1 MEELDQKWIR
11 VSSILAMIPTLDSE
25 GKWHYPMQARDQG
38 VLQRK
43 ADLGSSVHAAI
54 AAHCKNE
61 SLGWLDAPKNE
72 REERYFESY
81 LKWEKEMKL
90 NPISTEKR
98 FYNEA
103 MKLTGRIDM
112 FGSFGEDDKC
122 YLIDFKCTVS
132 PDPVKWPIQG
142 ALYHLLTRTE
152 LIDVEK
158 TALFVQLDPKG
169 DLPKVHQYIITDT
182 LMTAAISWYNVY
194 IFGTTPIFT

>member
-11 VSSILAMIPTLDSE
+11 VSSILAMIPTKDAE
-25 GKWHYPMQARDQG
+25 GKWGYPMQDIDQDI
-38 VLQRK
+38 LQRK

-54 AAHCKNE
+54 AAHCKDEFMPVN
-61 SLGWLDAPKNE
+61 AK
-72 REERYFESY
+72 EEGFLESY

-90 NPISTEKR
+90 NPISAEKR

-103 MKLTGRIDM
+103 MKLTGCVDM
-112 FGSFGEDDKC
+112 FGSFGQEDKC

-132 PDPVKWPIQG
+132 PDAVKWPIQG

-158 TALFVQLDPKG
+158 TTLFVQLDPKG
-169 DLPKVHQYIITDT
+169 DLPKVHEYTITDK
-182 LMTAAISWYNVY
+182 LMTAAISWYNAY
-194 IFGTTPIFT
+194 IYLTNK